1 MWSKL
6 NDIIDSSGKT
16 AENGDSRENPTISC
30 QNKRN
35 RNDDDEEIKDIK
47 KEKMGAV

>member
-1 MWSKL
+1 ML
-6 NDIIDSSGKT
+6 NYIIDSSAKT
-16 AENGDSRENPTISC
+16 AENGDSRENPTISY